1 MAYVYILRNGNEN
14 LFKIGKSVDVEDR
27 IRGLTT
33 GNPRLAVFD
42 KIETE
47 DEDEWETYLH
57 KRLRSKRSRGSS
69 AQEFFEITPEALR
82 TVLREAREFL
92 PSFLQ
97 TRQAADCLADERS
110 TDRMVAPSREDV
122 AIYQELLE
130 VREQEDRCR
139 YQRLHLENK
148 LKLAIG
154 TAAGL
159 DGVASWRTLTKQKF
173 DQAAFKEEQSELY
186 QKYSTA
192 VFERRFVPRV
202 GSSQPDRQDEE
213 ASE

>member
-97 TRQAADCLADERS
+97 TRQAADCQRNSMRRKPSMILCCGARS
-110 TDRMVAPSREDV
+110 SFT
-122 AIYQELLE
+122 
-130 VREQEDRCR
+130 
-139 YQRLHLENK
+139 
-148 LKLAIG
+148 
-154 TAAGL
+154 
-159 DGVASWRTLTKQKF
+159 TK
-173 DQAAFKEEQSELY
+173 
-186 QKYSTA
+186 
-192 VFERRFVPRV
+192 
-202 GSSQPDRQDEE
+202 
-213 ASE
+213 